1 VRVDD
6 PGLAMDVDT
15 VEDLRLVAGRVDPDS
30 VTGRRLHDL
39 RLPARLPGNG

>member
-1 VRVDD
+1 
-6 PGLAMDVDT
+6 
-15 VEDLRLVAGRVDPDS
+15 VDPDA